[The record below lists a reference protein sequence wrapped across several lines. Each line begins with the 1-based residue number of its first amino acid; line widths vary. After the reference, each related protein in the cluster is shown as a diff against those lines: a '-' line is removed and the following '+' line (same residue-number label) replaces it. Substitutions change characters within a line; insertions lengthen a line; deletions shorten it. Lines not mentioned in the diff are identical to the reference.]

1 MDNCP
6 IDFNCEV
13 RSINFPPTAMKCRL
27 LLLSVYLSVNGRGM
41 RSQHFVCLFIYYFH
55 AGNGISLAVPGCQRS
70 GQVRALPQP
79 RARRGCSSGSHRQ
92 VSPGAPESGGPRAAA
107 VTAPGA
113 ATSERPL
120 PAPEPARHTGCTLS
134 SGPGV
139 IWMMVVA
146 KRVN

>member
-1 MDNCP
+1 MGG
-6 IDFNCEV
+6 
-13 RSINFPPTAMKCRL
+13 KCAPSAL
-27 LLLSVYLSVNGRGM
+27 
-41 RSQHFVCLFIYYFH
+41 FVCLFVYYFH
-55 AGNGISLAVPGCQRS
+55 AGNGISLAVPSS

-120 PAPEPARHTGCTLS
+120 PAPEPARHTGCTLDP
-134 SGPGV
+134 GPGV